1 MDNLKNKQRHTRI
14 METRKFTI
22 QVIKSSE
29 GGYTGRCL
37 ELPAAI
43 SEGDT
48 MEQLETNMKEVI
60 SLVLESIEEKT
71 KPDQKITIEITN

>member
-1 MDNLKNKQRHTRI
+1 

-48 MEQLETNMKEVI
+48 LEELEANMKEVV
-60 SLVLESIEEKT
+60 SLILESIEEKT
-71 KPDQKITIEITN
+71 KPDQKIIIEITN

>member
-1 MDNLKNKQRHTRI
+1 MKSMN
-14 METRKFTI
+14 TRKFTI

-48 MEQLETNMKEVI
+48 MEQLEVNMKEVI

-71 KPDQKITIEITN
+71 KPDQKIVVEIPN

>member
-1 MDNLKNKQRHTRI
+1 MKSMN
-14 METRKFTI
+14 TRKFTI

-29 GGYTGRCL
+29 HGYTGRCL

-48 MEQLETNMKEVI
+48 MKQLESNTKEVI
-60 SLVLESIEEKT
+60 SLVLESIEEKA
-71 KPDQKITIEITN
+71 KPDQKIFVEIPNWG

>member
-1 MDNLKNKQRHTRI
+1 MNN

-48 MEQLETNMKEVI
+48 LEELEANMKEVV
-60 SLVLESIEEKT
+60 SLILESIEEKT
-71 KPDQKITIEITN
+71 KPDQKIIIEITN